1 MKASSAPLLVS
12 AIMLGVK
19 DVDRAKKRPW
29 VARSTKTPR
38 VFVRC
43 SLGEGS
49 SVLVLYEWE
58 AAAQDA
64 GVSAPLGGG
73 HRLDHRGAGTL
84 RGLHDLIHLVPG
96 VGDEVERDAAEPGS
110 LRGYFGYFSDPDGYL
125 WKVTT
130 AA

>member
-49 SVLVLYEWE
+49 SVLVRYEWE

-64 GVSAPLGGG
+64 GAP
-73 HRLDHRGAGTL
+73 RSPRVA
-84 RGLHDLIHLVPG
+84 RRLVPASPTQG
-96 VGDEVERDAAEPGS
+96 TRMNVVKQRDLAVDQ
-110 LRGYFGYFSDPDGYL
+110 YI
-125 WKVTT
+125 
-130 AA
+130 